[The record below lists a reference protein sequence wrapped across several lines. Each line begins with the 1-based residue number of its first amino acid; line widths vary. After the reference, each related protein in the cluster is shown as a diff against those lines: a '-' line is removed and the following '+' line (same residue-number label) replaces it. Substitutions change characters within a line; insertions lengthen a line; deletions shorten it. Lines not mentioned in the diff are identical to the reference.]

1 MAEDPLALHEPNEPA
16 VGGGG
21 GGDEAVIGKE
31 FISGLPNDIAKL
43 CLARVP
49 RAWHWCCR
57 MVSKAWRDEVG
68 SKSFRAK
75 RIELGIS
82 EDWPFM
88 VLSGSR
94 HWHKFDP
101 IRGQWLRITDMPADE
116 MFFNMD
122 KECFGAGHKLMVVGC
137 HLDAD
142 SLRIVPWI
150 WSYNIPTFTW
160 VVAPSMTTSRC
171 LFASATFGDYGY
183 VAGGSQHQGRP
194 VLRTAERYNSITNR
208 WEVLPDMIM
217 ERKECSGFIMEG
229 CFCVIGG
236 IDEKDMALTSGEFYD
251 PRIGAWTLVPNQWPG
266 FSQWATEHP
275 APPLVAV
282 VANQL
287 YALDAFNNHLK
298 KYDKA
303 TNLWVS
309 LDVVPHRS
317 PQSSGWGLGF
327 KAVGQELWVIG
338 GQNPHGGPRIDA
350 CTIDTATGSISWRGV
365 AFTWGSGFCYNCAVI
380 KVPCQLCDAEDA
392 PMQGD

>member
-1 MAEDPLALHEPNEPA
+1 LNWSCKQIASSYPI
-16 VGGGG
+16 VG
-21 GGDEAVIGKE
+21 
-31 FISGLPNDIAKL
+31 
-43 CLARVP
+43 
-49 RAWHWCCR
+49 
-57 MVSKAWRDEVG
+57 
-68 SKSFRAK
+68 
-75 RIELGIS
+75 
-82 EDWPFM
+82 
-88 VLSGSR
+88 
-94 HWHKFDP
+94 
-101 IRGQWLRITDMPADE
+101 
-116 MFFNMD
+116 
-122 KECFGAGHKLMVVGC
+122 
-137 HLDAD
+137 
-142 SLRIVPWI
+142 
-150 WSYNIPTFTW
+150 
-160 VVAPSMTTSRC
+160 
-171 LFASATFGDYGY
+171 
-183 VAGGSQHQGRP
+183 
-194 VLRTAERYNSITNR
+194 R

-282 VANQL
+282 MANQL
-287 YALDAFNNHLK
+287 YALDASNNHLK

-338 GQNPHGGPRIDA
+338 GRNPHGGPRIDA

-392 PMQGD
+392 PMRGD